1 MLCYGQ
7 EEMQRYQFS
16 GPGSAPDKPEPDFS
30 HQDTAS
36 TSLIDAG
43 QLGAK
48 SNVATNGHQAN
59 GAHNGGGQGNGF
71 FNGGLSGAL
80 NTDRARL
87 FKKANSCGRPVRE
100 WYV

>member
-1 MLCYGQ
+1 
-7 EEMQRYQFS
+7 MQRYQFS
-16 GPGSAPDKPEPDFS
+16 GPGSAHDKPEPDLGAPG

-48 SNVATNGHQAN
+48 SNVATNGHQGGAN
-59 GAHNGGGQGNGF
+59 GGQGNGF